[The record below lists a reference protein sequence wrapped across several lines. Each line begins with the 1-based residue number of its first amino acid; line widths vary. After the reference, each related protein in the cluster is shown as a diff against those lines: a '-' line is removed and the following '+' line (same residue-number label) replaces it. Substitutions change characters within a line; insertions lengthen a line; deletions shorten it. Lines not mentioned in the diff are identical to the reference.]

1 MRSLF
6 SCYYKVC
13 VVSRHKITF
22 ISHFYVPLRIE
33 FYKTMT
39 VRKII
44 RKLTNRYVIATL
56 VFVLVIVF
64 FDQFNLKKQVELHR
78 ELKAQEAEINHLNTN
93 IGLYRDSLQMVTE
106 DPDGMERIGREK
118 YYMKR
123 DDEVVYQIRLDE

>member
-1 MRSLF
+1 
-6 SCYYKVC
+6 
-13 VVSRHKITF
+13 
-22 ISHFYVPLRIE
+22 
-33 FYKTMT
+33 MT

-44 RKLTNRYVIATL
+44 KKLTNRYVIATL